1 MAVIWRKQRAP
12 SVRSVK
18 QSTGVRDYLQL
29 EWGTIWVT
37 SASFMDEESVWCQG
51 APKAQNDHRRTAMQ
65 RRHALRDD
73 QWERIKDALP
83 GKVEDPGRTSA
94 NNRLFIEA
102 VMWIAKTGAPWR
114 DLPSEYGRSRG
125 GFGTKIH
132 ALADALGNPMK
143 FILTGGEKS
152 DYHQALPLLS
162 GEVAGA
168 VLADKGY
175 DADYIIEEVI
185 AMEAEP
191 VIPPRSTR
199 KNPRAYDEFLYK
211 ERNDVDLVLGSSAD
225 WLLFGIEHKVR
236 IVEEQKSDKEGD
248 FTSEGVRPSYNR
260 EVLFDVVEAVED
272 ILEEL
277 DREMVAEKKAEVVCD
292 LYEMMEE
299 GEVRQSRM
307 KPIRVLKLIKGALAA
322 HE

>member
-1 MAVIWRKQRAP
+1 MKKMAEAMSQLPGVI
-12 SVRSVK
+12 SVALV
-18 QSTGVRDYLQL
+18 TGRFDLVLTVILSPEFELIDFFNIML
-29 EWGTIWVT
+29 E
-37 SASFMDEESVWCQG
+37 
-51 APKAQNDHRRTAMQ
+51 RRTAMQ

-199 KNPRAYDEFLYK
+199 KNPRAYDEF
-211 ERNDVDLVLGSSAD
+211 
-225 WLLFGIEHKVR
+225 FI
-236 IVEEQKSDKEGD
+236 
-248 FTSEGVRPSYNR
+248 
-260 EVLFDVVEAVED
+260 
-272 ILEEL
+272 
-277 DREMVAEKKAEVVCD
+277 
-292 LYEMMEE
+292 
-299 GEVRQSRM
+299 
-307 KPIRVLKLIKGALAA
+307 
-322 HE
+322 